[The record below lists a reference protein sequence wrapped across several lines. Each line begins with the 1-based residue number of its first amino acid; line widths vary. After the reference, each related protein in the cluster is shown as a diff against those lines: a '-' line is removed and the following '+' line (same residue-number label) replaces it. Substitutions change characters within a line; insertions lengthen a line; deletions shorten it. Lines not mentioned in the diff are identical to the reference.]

1 MSFDQKVNDINKL
14 LKLRLRLNY
23 WGSQALNI
31 IIYSWVKVGL
41 STQSR
46 NLTNPTN
53 QSEPKPPTAQINHS
67 DGWCQVAT
75 HRTRHLRVD
84 WRVSSPKLEPSDLII
99 KLKTFGDIR
108 RFFNEN
114 LQKPMIVGVLQRRI
128 TWKFEIPPDLTR
140 SNEISSRSNLDPT
153 RFSEISTN
161 LTKYQPDL
169 NRSGQITEPV
179 TKLETNQYIP
189 KLNETRIGRSD

>member
-1 MSFDQKVNDINKL
+1 MSFDHKVNDINKL
-14 LKLRLRLNY
+14 LKLRFRLNY

-53 QSEPKPPTAQINHS
+53 QSEPKSPTARINRS
-67 DGWCQVAT
+67 DAWCQVAT
-75 HRTRHLRVD
+75 HKTQHLQVD

-114 LQKPMIVGVLQRRI
+114 LQKPVIVGVLRRRI
-128 TWKFEIPPDLTR
+128 TWKFEISPDLT
-140 SNEISSRSNLDPT
+140 RSNLDPT
-153 RFSEISTN
+153 RFCEILTN
-161 LTKYQPDL
+161 PTKYQPDL
-169 NRSGQITEPV
+169 DRSGQITIPV
-179 TKLETNQYIP
+179 TKLETDQYIP
-189 KLNETRIGRSD
+189 KLNETCIGRSD